1 MDYIN
6 YYNYNYNEF
15 HNEFSNSNN
24 FTCASRLYFFPQ
36 IMFYSMMTYYIFSL
50 IKYVNKKDSITKSN
64 NLYLQNETFL
74 DFEVLGSGIEEDLEE
89 IKKQQEILDNMLS
102 KKSLEREFILYYI
115 FEIKGNYQLLTTD
128 RIENGLEQ
136 EIFEEYNTYDEFK
149 QLCLNWDLNNFIEE
163 ENSSD
168 SNEIIQVGDKEYN
181 INSSQLIFI
190 SWLYRSG
197 IYNFLTTTPKIKLD
211 VLNEMNSK
219 KLLKGNVFL
228 RYHLLDL

>member
-6 YYNYNYNEF
+6 YYNYNYNEFRNEF

-50 IKYVNKKDSITKSN
+50 IKYVNKKDSITKLN

-102 KKSLEREFILYYI
+102 KKSLEREFILYYGKKSQI
-115 FEIKGNYQLLTTD
+115 DNLLELD
-128 RIENGLEQ
+128 M
-136 EIFEEYNTYDEFK
+136 
-149 QLCLNWDLNNFIEE
+149 
-163 ENSSD
+163 D
-168 SNEIIQVGDKEYN
+168 SLKNKFN
-181 INSSQLIFI
+181 
-190 SWLYRSG
+190 
-197 IYNFLTTTPKIKLD
+197 KL
-211 VLNEMNSK
+211 V
-219 KLLKGNVFL
+219 
-228 RYHLLDL
+228 